1 MTETPGNPPFSGTA
15 LAALLLSVSTV
26 SAGYGIVL
34 PILPLMLLAIYG
46 PNAATEVARH
56 TGLLTAVHAMAL
68 FLFAPVWGWL
78 SDGQGRRAILVIG
91 LVGFSVSLLLAS
103 IKPTI
108 GAFYAE
114 RFFTGLFASAITP
127 VAFAVITDQ
136 RGSDA
141 WRARRLAWVSMAS
154 ISGFLIGPMLSG
166 FLATLPTVVSFGG
179 AVARQSYELPF
190 LAVSILALA
199 AALAV
204 HIWLPR
210 TIASSAD
217 QIQSRP
223 ARDKDMRIIWTL
235 RAVGLVVALGIGA
248 FEVGLALRGNQDL
261 GMDPR
266 QVALMFTVCS
276 LVMFIVQAAV
286 FSPIMM
292 PASTRWFIVPALI
305 TMATALGLVPWMTA
319 FSALLA
325 VVAIVA
331 ASAGILSPILTY
343 WVSLEGGQSR
353 GAELGKQTAVSNLGQ
368 ALGSLAGGSLF
379 ASTIVAGA
387 PFLLT
392 SSFLAAAAVAC
403 WQLPRRLD
411 HARATSPRAKS
422 HTPRHSISSAS
433 GKSP

>member
-1 MTETPGNPPFSGTA
+1 MTETPGRPPFSGA
-15 LAALLLSVSTV
+15 PLAALLLGVSTV

-34 PILPLMLLAIYG
+34 PILPLMLLAIDG

-78 SDGQGRRAILVIG
+78 SDVHGRRAILVVG
-91 LVGFSVSLLLAS
+91 LVGFSASLLLAS
-103 IKPTI
+103 FWPTI

-127 VAFAVITDQ
+127 VACAVITDQ
-136 RGSDA
+136 GGSDA

-166 FLATLPTVVSFGG
+166 FLATLSTVSSGG
-179 AVARQSYELPF
+179 PVMRQSYALPF

-199 AALAV
+199 AARAV
-204 HIWLPR
+204 HIWVPSR
-210 TIASSAD
+210 NNTSSAD
-217 QIQSRP
+217 QFQSLP
-223 ARDKDMRIIWTL
+223 ARDKDRGTIWTL
-235 RAVGLVVALGIGA
+235 RAIGFVVAVGVGA

-266 QVALMFTVCS
+266 QVALMFSVCS
-276 LVMFIVQAAV
+276 LVMFVVQAAV
-286 FSPIMM
+286 FSPMVA
-292 PASTRWFIVPALI
+292 PASTRWFIVPSLI
-305 TMATALGLVPWMTA
+305 TMATALALVPRMTA
-319 FSALLA
+319 FTTLLA
-325 VVAIVA
+325 LVAIVA

-353 GAELGKQTAVSNLGQ
+353 GAELGKQTAVTNLGQ

-379 ASTIVAGA
+379 ASTFVAGA

-392 SSFLAAAAVAC
+392 SSFLAAAAFAC
-403 WQLPRRLD
+403 WRLPCRLD
-411 HARATSPRAKS
+411 RARATSPSANSR
-422 HTPRHSISSAS
+422 TPRHAISNAG
-433 GKSP
+433 GKRP

>member
-1 MTETPGNPPFSGTA
+1 MTETPGGPPFSGA
-15 LAALLLSVSTV
+15 PLAALLLSVSTV

-34 PILPLMLLAIYG
+34 PILPLMLLAIHG

-78 SDGQGRRAILVIG
+78 SDRRGRRVILVIG
-91 LVGFSVSLLLAS
+91 LVGFSVSLLLGS
-103 IKPTI
+103 INPTI

-127 VAFAVITDQ
+127 VASAVIADQ
-136 RGSDA
+136 GGSDA

-166 FLATLPTVVSFGG
+166 FLATLPTGSLAG
-179 AVARQSYELPF
+179 AVMRRSYALPF
-190 LAVSILALA
+190 LAVSILAFA

-204 HIWLPR
+204 HIWVPR
-210 TIASSAD
+210 GTIAS
-217 QIQSRP
+217 QS
-223 ARDKDMRIIWTL
+223 DKSQSHPTCEINMRTIWTL
-235 RAVGLVVALGIGA
+235 RAVGFVVAIGISA

-286 FSPIMM
+286 FSPMIT
-292 PASTRWFIVPALI
+292 PASTRWFIVPSLI
-305 TMATALGLVPWMTA
+305 TMAAALALVPRMTA
-319 FSALLA
+319 FTALLA
-325 VVAIVA
+325 VVAVVA
-331 ASAGILSPILTY
+331 ASAGILFPILTY
-343 WVSLEGGQSR
+343 WVSLEGGKSR
-353 GAELGKQTAVSNLGQ
+353 GAELGKQSAVSNLGQ
-368 ALGSLAGGSLF
+368 VLGSLAGGSLF
-379 ASTIVAGA
+379 ASTIIAGA

-403 WQLPRRLD
+403 WRLPRRLD
-411 HARATSPRAKS
+411 HARATSP
-422 HTPRHSISSAS
+422 
-433 GKSP
+433 

>member
-127 VAFAVITDQ
+127 VASAVITDQ

-276 LVMFIVQAAV
+276 LVMCLFAYNDAGLDPMVHRPGPHHHGNGAWSRALDDRVFGSPGRCCHRRRERRHSVSDSDVLGVAGRWTKQRCRARKADRREQSWAGVGIIGRRFAV
-286 FSPIMM
+286 REHDC
-292 PASTRWFIVPALI
+292 RWC
-305 TMATALGLVPWMTA
+305 
-319 FSALLA
+319 ALL
-325 VVAIVA
+325 VDVELSGGSRRRMLAIAA
-331 ASAGILSPILTY
+331 ASGSRACDFAPGQKPHAS
-343 WVSLEGGQSR
+343 SL
-353 GAELGKQTAVSNLGQ
+353 NLK
-368 ALGSLAGGSLF
+368 
-379 ASTIVAGA
+379 
-387 PFLLT
+387 
-392 SSFLAAAAVAC
+392 
-403 WQLPRRLD
+403 R
-411 HARATSPRAKS
+411 
-422 HTPRHSISSAS
+422 
-433 GKSP
+433 

>member
-1 MTETPGNPPFSGTA
+1 MTETPGRPSFSGA
-15 LAALLLSVSTV
+15 PLAALLLSVSTV
-26 SAGYGIVL
+26 SADYGIVL
-34 PILPLMLLAIYG
+34 PILPLMLQAIHG
-46 PNAATEVARH
+46 ENAATEVARH
-56 TGLLTAVHAMAL
+56 TGLLTAVHAVAL

-78 SDGQGRRAILVIG
+78 SDGQGRRVILVIG
-91 LVGFSVSLLLAS
+91 LVGFSVSLPLGS

-127 VAFAVITDQ
+127 VASAVMTDQ
-136 RGSDA
+136 GGSDA

-166 FLATLPTVVSFGG
+166 FLATLSTEFSAG
-179 AVARQSYELPF
+179 AVTRQSYALPF

-210 TIASSAD
+210 GTIACPSD
-217 QIQSRP
+217 QSQSHP
-223 ARDKDMRIIWTL
+223 TFETNMRTIWTL
-235 RAVGLVVALGIGA
+235 RAVGFVVALGISA
-248 FEVGLALRGNQDL
+248 FEVGIALRGNQDL

-266 QVALMFTVCS
+266 QVAFMFTVCS
-276 LVMFIVQAAV
+276 LVMFIVQAVV
-286 FSPIMM
+286 FSPMIT
-292 PASTRWFIVPALI
+292 PASTRWFIVPSLV
-305 TMATALGLVPWMTA
+305 TMATGLALVPWMTA
-319 FSALLA
+319 FTALLA

-343 WVSLEGGQSR
+343 RVSLEGGSNR

-368 ALGSLAGGSLF
+368 ALGSLVGGSLF
-379 ASTIVAGA
+379 ATTIIAGT

-392 SSFLAAAAVAC
+392 SSFLVAAALAC
-403 WQLPRRLD
+403 WRLPRRLD
-411 HARATSPRAKS
+411 FARATSPRAIS
-422 HTPRHSISSAS
+422 HPSSRNLER
-433 GKSP
+433 